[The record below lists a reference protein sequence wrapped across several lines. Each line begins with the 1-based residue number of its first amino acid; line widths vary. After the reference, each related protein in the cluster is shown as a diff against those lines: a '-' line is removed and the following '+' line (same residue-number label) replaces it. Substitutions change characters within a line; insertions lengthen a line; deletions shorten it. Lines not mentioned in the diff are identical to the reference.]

1 MAARGVVQQL
11 LYVGVGV
18 ANRGPRQLRVRMPK
32 LRCSGRSCRVSPSRR
47 RPSIRPQSHQQRA
60 SGSLRCA
67 ATGAGGTARYRR
79 VGIGTSAL
87 RAARRTRSL
96 LPRSPTHSS
105 GLSARRCPR
114 RIRTYR
120 SIAVAVCAPKG
131 TMRPLPPLPRRTVAT
146 PRGRSTSDTF
156 KPTTSPARIPV
167 SAINRTMASSRRSR
181 SPLPAH
187 ALIHAFSSVSV
198 SASVTLVS
206 SLGGLTPSRGSVSNS
221 PSSVS
226 HAAKRLSA
234 SWRERA
240 VDGSA
245 LTGSAVLVYISL
257 E

>member
-1 MAARGVVQQL
+1 MSRVAQPATAINPPSEPPAASQR
-11 LYVGVGV
+11 V
-18 ANRGPRQLRVRMPK
+18 AAVCRNRCGWN
-32 LRCSGRSCRVSPSRR
+32 RSIPASRDRYFSAACSPSYEK
-47 RPSIRPQSHQQRA
+47 P
-60 SGSLRCA
+60 
-67 ATGAGGTARYRR
+67 
-79 VGIGTSAL
+79 
-87 RAARRTRSL
+87 